1 MKENGDCFV
10 AAGRYIL
17 YSKDD
22 NEKLVHGVV
31 EGQDELYGILFTHAW
46 VERGNICIDKSNGK
60 NLELPKNVY
69 YALGKVREKYIKKYS
84 KIETTKNLLKFE
96 HWGPWDETLLSWE
109 PRKKKAGE

>member
-31 EGQDELYGILFTHAW
+31 EGQGELYGILFTHA
-46 VERGNICIDKSNGK
+46 
-60 NLELPKNVY
+60 
-69 YALGKVREKYIKKYS
+69 
-84 KIETTKNLLKFE
+84 
-96 HWGPWDETLLSWE
+96 
-109 PRKKKAGE
+109 